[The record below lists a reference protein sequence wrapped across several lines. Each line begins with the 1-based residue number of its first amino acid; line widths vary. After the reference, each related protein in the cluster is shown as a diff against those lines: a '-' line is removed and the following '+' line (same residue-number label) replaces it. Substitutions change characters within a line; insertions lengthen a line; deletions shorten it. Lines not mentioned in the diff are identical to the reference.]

1 MSNITQN
8 SIQLSAPYRKTI
20 GKVIFQVS
28 AFGNQN
34 GTETAQKR
42 WFACWNKTQQIMGCA
57 QRKKAKA
64 HES

>member
-20 GKVIFQVS
+20 GKVTFQVS

-34 GTETAQKR
+34 GTETAQKMMVR
-42 WFACWNKTQQIMGCA
+42 LLERNAA
-57 QRKKAKA
+57 D
-64 HES
+64 HELYAEKEGESA

>member
-20 GKVIFQVS
+20 GKVTFQIS

-34 GTETAQKR
+34 GTETAQKMMVR
-42 WFACWNKTQQIMGCA
+42 LLERNAAEYQLCTEEEGEDA
-57 QRKKAKA
+57 
-64 HES
+64 

>member
-20 GKVIFQVS
+20 GKVTFQVS

-34 GTETAQKR
+34 GTETAQKMMVR
-42 WFACWNKTQQIMGCA
+42 LLERSAADHELCA
-57 QRKKAKA
+57 EKEG
-64 HES
+64 ESA

>member
-20 GKVIFQVS
+20 GKVTFQVS

-34 GTETAQKR
+34 GTETAQKMMVR
-42 WFACWNKTQQIMGCA
+42 LLEQNAADYELCA
-57 QRKKAKA
+57 EKEG
-64 HES
+64 ESA